1 MLHDDPSDRELL
13 AHVRPPDW
21 KNPEPAGRYNL
32 VVIGAGTAGLV
43 TAAGA
48 ASLGARVAL
57 IERAELGGDCLNVG
71 CVPSKALI
79 SSARA
84 LAEARDA
91 HSLGVRIGGAITAD
105 FPAIMS
111 RMRAVRA
118 RIAPN
123 DSVERFSRELGVDVF
138 LGQARFTGGDRIA
151 VGDTTLSFRRAVIAT
166 GARAFVPP
174 IPGLDV
180 SGHLTNETVFDLR
193 ELPRRL
199 LVLGGGPIGCE
210 LAQTFRRFGA
220 EVTMVELADQF
231 LGREDAD
238 AAALLF
244 DALKRDGVDVR
255 LSSRIA
261 RIEPARGSGHRAI
274 VARGEQE
281 QSIEFD
287 EILVAVGRSPN
298 VDGLGLDEVGVEY
311 DPQRGVH
318 VDDHLQTRNPAIFA
332 AGDVCMQHK
341 FTHAADFAARTV
353 IQNALFAVGPIGR
366 RKLSAL
372 TIPWCTY
379 TDPEIAHV
387 GMYERDAA
395 AKGIAVDTYVQP
407 LSHVDRAIAEGRDT
421 GFVKIHTAK
430 GGDRILGATIVGHS
444 AGDLISEISV
454 AMAAGLGLGALSSVI
469 HPYPT
474 TADAIRA
481 AAHGYTRTRLTP
493 RVKAIMQRYLAWRR

>member
-1 MLHDDPSDRELL
+1 MLHDDPSDRALL
-13 AHVRPPDW
+13 ANVHPPDW
-21 KNPEPAGRYNL
+21 KNPVPSGRYNL

-79 SSARA
+79 RSAHA
-84 LAEARDA
+84 LADARDA
-91 HSLGVRIGGAITAD
+91 HALGVRIEGGIGAD

-118 RIAPN
+118 RISPT
-123 DSVERFSRELGVDVF
+123 DSVDRFTRELGVDVY
-138 LGQARFTGGDRIA
+138 LGQARFLGGDRVG
-151 VGDTTLSFRRAVIAT
+151 VGDTTLRFRRAVIAT

-174 IPGLDV
+174 IPGLDL
-180 SGHLTNETVFDLR
+180 SGHLTNETIFDLR

-220 EVTMVELADQF
+220 EVTVVEMAHQF
-231 LGREDAD
+231 LGREDPD
-238 AAALLF
+238 AAALLL
-244 DALKRDGVDVR
+244 AAMQRDGVDVR
-255 LSSRIA
+255 TSTRLL
-261 RIEPARGSGHRAI
+261 RIEPGPAGGHQAVIERDGARSN
-274 VARGEQE
+274 VP
-281 QSIEFD
+281 FD

-298 VDGLGLDEVGVEY
+298 VDGLGLDVVGVAY
-311 DPQRGVH
+311 DPQKGVH
-318 VDDHLQTRNPAIFA
+318 VDDHLRTGNPSIYA

-341 FTHAADFAARTV
+341 FTHAADFAARIV
-353 IQNALFAVGPIGR
+353 IQNALFSVGPIGR

-387 GMYERDAA
+387 GMYARDAA
-395 AKGIAVDTYVQP
+395 EKGIEVDTYIQE
-407 LSHVDRAIAEGRDT
+407 LSHVDRAIAEARDT
-421 GFVKIHTAK
+421 GFVKIHTEK
-430 GGDRILGATIVGHS
+430 GRDRILGATIVGHA

-454 AMAAGLGLGALSSVI
+454 AMAAGMGLGGLSSVI

-481 AAHGYTRTRLTP
+481 AAHGYNRTRLTP
-493 RVKAIMQRYLAWRR
+493 RVKAIMERFLAWRR